1 MWMRHGF
8 RGRTVVAVLVMATTA
23 VGCDDGDEGDTKAEP
38 FELAGEWTTAFGS
51 ETISATSWKSFDT
64 SGALSFEQKVTRFD
78 NATNVAIVQNLPDAE
93 FGANTYGKV
102 LWLEPTATG
111 VSYCTVAFGHE
122 TAASAEGAPEV
133 DANKADL
140 EAGCAGFPWT
150 TLTKK

>member
-8 RGRTVVAVLVMATTA
+8 RGRTVVAILSFAMTA
-23 VGCDDGDEGDTKAEP
+23 VGCDDGDEGDTKAET

-51 ETISATSWKSFDT
+51 ESITATSWKSFDT
-64 SGALSFEQKVTRFD
+64 GGALSFEQKVTRFD
-78 NATNVAIVQNLPDAE
+78 NATNKAIVQNLPDAE

-111 VSYCTVAFGHE
+111 VAYCTVAFGHE
-122 TAASAEGAPEV
+122 TASSAEGAPET
-133 DANKADL
+133 DADTTDL

>member
-8 RGRTVVAVLVMATTA
+8 RGRTVVAMLVVATTA
-23 VGCDDGDEGDTKAEP
+23 VGCDDGDEGETNAGT
-38 FELAGEWTTAFGS
+38 FELAGEWSTAFGS
-51 ETISATSWKSFDT
+51 ETITTTDWKSYDPE
-64 SGALSFEQKVTRFD
+64 GALSFAQKVTRFD
-78 NATNVAIVQNLPDAE
+78 NEANVAIVQNLPDAE

-122 TAASAEGAPEV
+122 TAALAESAPET

-140 EAGCAGFPWT
+140 ATGCAGFPWT